1 MSNIP
6 NQRLEE
12 LMAIRPTP
20 KAFRGIK
27 IQINNKPAVENS
39 STGIT
44 VAENIEDVERDMED
58 VEETALEIPQIQR
71 EYKAPIIF
79 DKRKSSMVDRLAI
92 LARMAKNTSSI
103 VFDETVDTPEK
114 IVARDP
120 MQVIPVLTG
129 KKINPKQAA
138 NRELDQSRLLISEDI
153 GADDE
158 DIGADDEDIGA
169 DDEDIGVVN
178 APKPKARKLKI
189 KGKVIEETIDDV
201 DLTTAVI
208 RTQKIFERL
217 PKEREKVIIKAP
229 SYYMN
234 NRKKFIQNM
243 TEVFSQL
250 VYAPGVGTEYFTGK
264 EDIENSQGKEPTAS
278 KEDFKLLMHQK
289 IVRDYL
295 NLYTPYRGLLLYHGL
310 GSGKTCTSIAIAEGM
325 KSDKR
330 ICIMT
335 PASLKMNFFS
345 ELKKCGD
352 DLYKKNQFW
361 EFISTAGNP
370 SYVGILS
377 RALSLPPSYIT
388 DHTGAWL
395 VNINNEPNFAQLTTG
410 EQKAVD
416 EQLNAMIRNK
426 YSDIN
431 YNAPNIEKQIEI
443 LATKNNTKNPF
454 DNCVVIIDEAHN
466 FVSRIVNKIKVKDSI
481 SYKLY
486 EYLLSATNAKIVLLT
501 GTPIINY
508 PNEIGI
514 LYNILR
520 GYIKTWTIPV
530 SWEKTE
536 KLNEDAIYN
545 MLDDANIKTY
555 DYINFTD
562 NKLTI
567 TRNPHG
573 FINTKKRGRV
583 PLTGTR
589 KEHPKPKKGGN
600 KTTRKV
606 HGGTADAF
614 TKYNGVKLD
623 DSGNIGDAQFLES
636 IIRVLKSKKNNVS
649 VKETMITE
657 INHKALPDIR
667 EDFFDRFV
675 DVDKGETKNINL
687 FQRRI
692 LGLTSYFRSAKEDLL
707 PELEETDEGD
717 VYHVVKTPMTSHQFG
732 IYEQI
737 RKEEADREKKSA
749 TNRRMN
755 KADELYKVSSTYRIF
770 SRAACNFTFPESI
783 QRPVPDKRIIST
795 EGEDEDDINED
806 VVDNISSGQITVDN
820 TGKPP
825 EEGVEINSSY
835 ARRIEIAM
843 EEVSRKVEGTNI
855 SQYLSKDALP
865 EYSPKFAKVLE
876 NLMEPTNVGLHLLY
890 SHFRTMEG
898 IGLMRLIL
906 LANGMAEFKIKHEGD
921 SWTLDIAEEDMEKPK
936 FVLYTG
942 TESADVKE
950 IIRNIY
956 NGNWE
961 LVPSG
966 IVTELRK
973 ISENN
978 MYGEIIKTLM
988 ITASGAEGI
997 NLRNTRYVHIVE
1009 PYWHMVRT
1017 EQVVGRARRIGSHVD
1032 LPEELR
1038 TVKVFLYVS
1047 TLSQEQKTDGKNV
1060 ELRIRDV
1067 SRIDKK
1073 TPVTT
1078 DETLYEISSIKQRIN
1093 NEILRAVKE
1102 TAVDCNIHSTSN
1114 GDKGEDYVCYGS
1126 GMVDSNN
1133 FSSHPTLDKDS
1144 KIKDGLDMKTISWK
1158 GVRKNINGVDYA
1170 MNPKTRQLYNLD
1182 SFRRAQ
1188 KMEGDLIYVG
1198 KYEIHNG
1205 VDKIV

>member
-20 KAFRGIK
+20 KSFRGINIK
-27 IQINNKPAVENS
+27 INNKPAVED
-39 STGIT
+39 STIVVNT
-44 VAENIEDVERDMED
+44 EENIEGEMEEVVD
-58 VEETALEIPQIQR
+58 VEETNLENPQKPG

-79 DKRKSSMVDRLAI
+79 DKRKSSMIDRLAI
-92 LARMAKNTSSI
+92 LTRIADKTSSI
-103 VFDETVDTPEK
+103 VVDETEDTPEK
-114 IVARDP
+114 IIARDP
-120 MQVIPVLTG
+120 IQANPVLTD
-129 KKINPKQAA
+129 KKINPRPIENK
-138 NRELDQSRLLISEDI
+138 ELDQSKLLISEPT
-153 GADDE
+153 AV
-158 DIGADDEDIGA
+158 
-169 DDEDIGVVN
+169 DDEDIGVVK
-178 APKPKARKLKI
+178 APKPKVRKLKV
-189 KGKVIEETIDDV
+189 KGKVMNDTIEDV

-208 RTQKIFERL
+208 RTQNIFDRL

-264 EDIENSQGKEPTAS
+264 EEIEQSQGKEPTAS
-278 KEDFKLLMHQK
+278 KDDFKLLMHQK

-352 DLYKKNQFW
+352 DLYKKNQYW
-361 EFISTAGNP
+361 EFISTEGNP
-370 SYVGILS
+370 SYVGILA

-388 DHTGAWL
+388 DNTGAWL
-395 VNINNEPNFAQLTTG
+395 VNINNEPNFAKLTTR
-410 EQKAVD
+410 EQKSVD

-454 DNCVVIIDEAHN
+454 DNCVVIVDEAHN
-466 FVSRIVNKIKVKDSI
+466 FVSRIVNKIKDKESI

-486 EYLLSATNAKIVLLT
+486 EYLLSAKNAKIVLLT

-530 SWEKTE
+530 SWEKKE
-536 KLNEDAIYN
+536 SLNEDTIYN

-567 TRNPHG
+567 TRNPYG

-583 PLTGTR
+583 PSTVTR
-589 KEHPKPKKGGN
+589 KEHPKLKKGGN
-600 KTTRKV
+600 NKTRKV
-606 HGGTADAF
+606 HGGTSEAF
-614 TKYNGVKLD
+614 IKYNGVKLD
-623 DSGNIGDAQFLES
+623 DSGNISDAQFLES
-636 IIRVLKSKKNNVS
+636 ILRVLKSKKNNVS
-649 VKETMITE
+649 VKDPMITE

-707 PELEETDEGD
+707 PEIEETEEGD
-717 VYHVVKTPMTSHQFG
+717 VYHVVKTPMTLHQFG

-737 RKEEADREKKSA
+737 RKEEADREKKAA
-749 TNRRMN
+749 TSRRMN
-755 KADELYKVSSTYRIF
+755 KADALYNVSSTYRIF

-783 QRPVPDKRIIST
+783 QRPVPDKRVLES
-795 EGEDEDDINED
+795 EDEVNED
-806 VVDNISSGQITVDN
+806 VLDNISTGQITVDN

-825 EEGVEINSSY
+825 EEGIEINSTY

-843 EEVSRKVEGTNI
+843 EEVNRKIEGTNI

-876 NLMEPTNVGLHLLY
+876 NLMEPTHVGLHLLY

-906 LANGMAEFKIKHEGD
+906 LANGMAEFKIKHEGEN
-921 SWTLDIAEEDMEKPK
+921 WVLDIAEEDMEKPK

-978 MYGEIIKTLM
+978 MYGEIIKTIM

-997 NLRNTRYVHIVE
+997 NLRNTRYVNIVE

-1126 GMVDSNN
+1126 GMVESNN

-1144 KIKDGLDMKTISWK
+1144 NIKDGLDMKTVTWK
-1158 GVRKNINGVDYA
+1158 GVRKQINGVDYA

-1188 KMEGDLIYVG
+1188 KGEGDLIYVG
-1198 KYEIHNG
+1198 KYEMHNG
-1205 VDKIV
+1205 QDKIV

>member
-20 KAFRGIK
+20 KSFRGIN

-39 STGIT
+39 SI
-44 VAENIEDVERDMED
+44 VVNNEENIEREIEEVVDI
-58 VEETALEIPQIQR
+58 EETTLETPQVPR
-71 EYKAPIIF
+71 EYTAPIIL
-79 DKRKSSMVDRLAI
+79 DKRKTSMIDRLAI
-92 LARMAKNTSSI
+92 LTRIADKSSSI
-103 VFDETVDTPEK
+103 VVDETEDTPEK
-114 IVARDP
+114 MIARDP
-120 MQVIPVLTG
+120 MQVIPVLTD
-129 KKINPKQAA
+129 KKINPRPIENK
-138 NRELDQSRLLISEDI
+138 ELDQSKLLISEPTIVDGEEI
-153 GADDE
+153 G
-158 DIGADDEDIGA
+158 I
-169 DDEDIGVVN
+169 VK
-178 APKPKARKLKI
+178 APKPKVRKLKI
-189 KGKVIEETIDDV
+189 KGKVTDDKIEEV

-208 RTQKIFERL
+208 RTQKVLDRL

-264 EDIENSQGKEPTAS
+264 EPTTL

-352 DLYKKNQFW
+352 DLYKKNQYW
-361 EFISTAGNP
+361 EFISTEGTP

-388 DHTGAWL
+388 EHRGAWL
-395 VNINNEPNFAQLTTG
+395 VNINKEPNFAKLTTN
-410 EQKAVD
+410 EQKLVD

-431 YNAPNIEKQIEI
+431 YNAPNIEKQIDI

-454 DNCVVIIDEAHN
+454 DNSVVIIDEAHN

-486 EYLLSATNAKIVLLT
+486 EYLLSAKNAKVVLLT

-530 SWEKTE
+530 SWEKKET
-536 KLNEDAIYN
+536 LNEDTIYN
-545 MLDDANIKTY
+545 MLDDAKIKTY
-555 DYINFTD
+555 DYISFTD

-567 TRNPHG
+567 TRNPYG

-583 PLTGTR
+583 ISTGTR
-589 KEHPKPKKGGN
+589 KEQPKSNKGGN
-600 KTTRKV
+600 KTRKV
-606 HGGTADAF
+606 HGGTSDAF

-623 DSGNIGDAQFLES
+623 DSGNISDTQFLES
-636 IIRVLKSKKNNVS
+636 IIRVLKNKKNNVS
-649 VKETMITE
+649 VKEAMITE
-657 INHKALPDIR
+657 INNKALPDIR

-707 PELEETDEGD
+707 PEIEETEEGD

-749 TNRRMN
+749 TSRRMN
-755 KADELYKVSSTYRIF
+755 KSDELYKVSSTYRIF

-783 QRPVPDKRIIST
+783 QRPVPDKRIISSNA
-795 EGEDEDDINED
+795 EDEDAINED
-806 VVDNISSGQITVDN
+806 VLDNISSGQITVDN
-820 TGKPP
+820 TGNPP
-825 EEGVEINSSY
+825 EEGVEINSTY

-843 EEVSRKVEGTNI
+843 EEINRKIEGTNV
-855 SQYLSKDALP
+855 SQYLSRDALP
-865 EYSPKFAKVLE
+865 EYSPKFAKILE
-876 NLMEPTNVGLHLLY
+876 NVMEPTNIGLHLLY

-906 LANGMAEFKIKHEGD
+906 LANGMAEFKIKHEGE
-921 SWTLDIAEEDMEKPK
+921 SWMLDIAEEDMEKPK

-961 LVPSG
+961 LVPNG

-978 MYGEIIKTLM
+978 MYGEIIKAIM

-1009 PYWHMVRT
+1009 PYWHMVRP

-1102 TAVDCNIHSTSN
+1102 TAVDCNIHSTTN

-1126 GMVDSNN
+1126 GMVESNN

-1144 KIKDGLDMKTISWK
+1144 NIKDGLDMKTISWK
-1158 GVRKNINGVDYA
+1158 GVRKQINGVDYA

-1188 KMEGDLIYVG
+1188 KQEGDLIYVG

-1205 VDKIV
+1205 EDKIV

>member
-20 KAFRGIK
+20 KSFRGIN
-27 IQINNKPAVENS
+27 IQINNKPAVED
-39 STGIT
+39 STIVVNT
-44 VAENIEDVERDMED
+44 EENIEGEIEEVVD
-58 VEETALEIPQIQR
+58 VEETNLENLQKPR

-79 DKRKSSMVDRLAI
+79 DKRKSSMIDRLAI
-92 LARMAKNTSSI
+92 LTRIADKSSSI
-103 VFDETVDTPEK
+103 VVDETEDTPEK
-114 IVARDP
+114 MIARDP
-120 MQVIPVLTG
+120 IQAIPVLTD
-129 KKINPKQAA
+129 KKINPRPMENK
-138 NRELDQSRLLISEDI
+138 ELDQSKLLISEST
-153 GADDE
+153 AV
-158 DIGADDEDIGA
+158 
-169 DDEDIGVVN
+169 DDEDIGVVK
-178 APKPKARKLKI
+178 APKPKVRKLKV
-189 KGKVIEETIDDV
+189 KGKVINDTIEEV

-208 RTQKIFERL
+208 RTQKVLDRL

-243 TEVFSQL
+243 TEVFAQL
-250 VYAPGVGTEYFTGK
+250 VYAPGVGTEYFSAK
-264 EDIENSQGKEPTAS
+264 EEIEKGEGKEPTAS

-295 NLYTPYRGLLLYHGL
+295 NLYTPYRGLLIYHGL

-352 DLYKKNQFW
+352 DLYKKNQYW
-361 EFISTAGNP
+361 EFISTEGNP

-377 RALSLPPSYIT
+377 RALSLPPNYIT
-388 DHTGAWL
+388 ENKGAWL
-395 VNINNEPNFAQLTTG
+395 VNINNEPNFARLTTG
-410 EQKAVD
+410 EQKLVD
-416 EQLNAMIRNK
+416 DQLNAMIRYK
-426 YSDIN
+426 YTDLN
-431 YNAPNIEKQIEI
+431 YNAPNIGKEIEKLVI
-443 LATKNNTKNPF
+443 KNNTKNPF
-454 DNCVVIIDEAHN
+454 DNSVVIIDEAHN
-466 FVSRIVNKIKVKDSI
+466 FVSRIVNKIKDKESI

-486 EYLLSATNAKIVLLT
+486 EYLLSAKNAKVVLLT

-520 GYIKTWTIPV
+520 GYVKTWTIPV
-530 SWEKTE
+530 SWEKKE

-545 MLDDANIKTY
+545 MLDAANIKTY
-555 DYINFTD
+555 DYIDFTD

-567 TRNPHG
+567 TRNPYG
-573 FINTKKRGRV
+573 FINTKKRGRG
-583 PLTGTR
+583 PSTGTR
-589 KEHPKPKKGGN
+589 KEKPTTKKVGN
-600 KTTRKV
+600 NATRKV
-606 HGGTADAF
+606 HGGTSEAF

-623 DSGNIGDAQFLES
+623 DSGNISDEQFLES
-636 IIRVLKSKKNNVS
+636 ILRVLKNKKNDVS
-649 VKETMITE
+649 VKEAMITE
-657 INHKALPDIR
+657 INYKALPDIR

-692 LGLTSYFRSAKEDLL
+692 LGLTSYFRSAKEELL
-707 PELEETDEGD
+707 PEIEETEGGD
-717 VYHVVKTPMTSHQFG
+717 VYHVVKTPMTLHQFG

-749 TNRRMN
+749 THRRMN
-755 KADELYKVSSTYRIF
+755 KADALYNVSSTYRIF

-783 QRPVPDKRIIST
+783 QRPVPDKRVF
-795 EGEDEDDINED
+795 ENEDEVNED
-806 VVDNISSGQITVDN
+806 VLDNISSGQITVDN

-825 EEGVEINSSY
+825 EEGIEINSTY

-843 EEVSRKVEGTNI
+843 EEVSRKIEGTNI

-876 NLMEPTNVGLHLLY
+876 NIMEPTNIGLHLLY

-906 LANGMAEFKIKHEGD
+906 LANGMAEFKIKYEGD
-921 SWTLDIAEEDMEKPK
+921 SWVLDIAEEDMEKPK

-956 NGNWE
+956 NGNWD
-961 LVPSG
+961 LVPNR

-978 MYGEIIKTLM
+978 MYGEIIKTIM

-1009 PYWHMVRT
+1009 PYWHMVRA
-1017 EQVVGRARRIGSHVD
+1017 EQVVGRARRIGSHLD

-1047 TLSQEQKTDGKNV
+1047 TLSEEQKTDGKNV

-1102 TAVDCNIHSTSN
+1102 TAVDCNIHSTNN

-1126 GMVDSNN
+1126 GMVESND

-1144 KIKDGLDMKTISWK
+1144 NIKEGLDMKIITWK
-1158 GVRKNINGVDYA
+1158 GVRKQINGVDYA

-1188 KMEGDLIYVG
+1188 KQEGDLIYVG

>member
-20 KAFRGIK
+20 KSFRGIN

-39 STGIT
+39 SI
-44 VAENIEDVERDMED
+44 VINNEENIEREIEEVVDI
-58 VEETALEIPQIQR
+58 EETTLETPQVPR
-71 EYKAPIIF
+71 EYTAPIIL
-79 DKRKSSMVDRLAI
+79 DKRKTSMIDRLAI
-92 LARMAKNTSSI
+92 LTRIADKSSSI
-103 VFDETVDTPEK
+103 VVDETEDTPEK
-114 IVARDP
+114 MIARDP
-120 MQVIPVLTG
+120 MQVIPVLTD
-129 KKINPKQAA
+129 KKINPRPIENK
-138 NRELDQSRLLISEDI
+138 ELDQSKLLISEPTI
-153 GADDE
+153 VDDE
-158 DIGADDEDIGA
+158 DIGI
-169 DDEDIGVVN
+169 VK
-178 APKPKARKLKI
+178 APKPKVRKLKI
-189 KGKVIEETIDDV
+189 KGKVTDDKIEEV

-208 RTQKIFERL
+208 RTQKVLDRL

-264 EDIENSQGKEPTAS
+264 EPTAL

-352 DLYKKNQFW
+352 DLYKKNQYW
-361 EFISTAGNP
+361 EFISTEGNP

-388 DHTGAWL
+388 EHKGAWL
-395 VNINNEPNFAQLTTG
+395 VNINNEPNFAKLTTN
-410 EQKAVD
+410 EQKLVD

-431 YNAPNIEKQIEI
+431 YNAPNIEKQIDI

-454 DNCVVIIDEAHN
+454 DNSVVIIDEAHN

-486 EYLLSATNAKIVLLT
+486 EYLLSAKNAKVVLLT

-530 SWEKTE
+530 SWEKKET
-536 KLNEDAIYN
+536 LNEDTIYN
-545 MLDDANIKTY
+545 MLDDAKIKTY
-555 DYINFTD
+555 DYISFTD

-567 TRNPHG
+567 TRNPYG

-583 PLTGTR
+583 ISTGTR
-589 KEHPKPKKGGN
+589 KEQPKSNKGGN
-600 KTTRKV
+600 KTRKV
-606 HGGTADAF
+606 HGGTSDAF

-623 DSGNIGDAQFLES
+623 DSGNISDTQFLES
-636 IIRVLKSKKNNVS
+636 IIRVLKNKKNNVS
-649 VKETMITE
+649 VKEAMITE
-657 INHKALPDIR
+657 INNKALPDIR
-667 EDFFDRFV
+667 EEFFERFV

-707 PELEETDEGD
+707 PEIEETEEGD

-749 TNRRMN
+749 TSRRMN

-783 QRPVPDKRIIST
+783 QRPVPDKRIISSNA
-795 EGEDEDDINED
+795 EDEDAINED
-806 VVDNISSGQITVDN
+806 VLDNISSGQITVDN
-820 TGKPP
+820 TGNPL
-825 EEGVEINSSY
+825 EEGVEINSTY

-843 EEVSRKVEGTNI
+843 EEINRKIEGTNV
-855 SQYLSKDALP
+855 SQYLSRDALP
-865 EYSPKFAKVLE
+865 EYSPKFAKILE
-876 NLMEPTNVGLHLLY
+876 NVMEPTNIGLHLLY

-906 LANGMAEFKIKHEGD
+906 LANGMAEFKIKHEGE
-921 SWTLDIAEEDMEKPK
+921 SWMLDIAEEDMEKPK

-978 MYGEIIKTLM
+978 MYGEIIKAIM

-1009 PYWHMVRT
+1009 PYWHMVRP

-1102 TAVDCNIHSTSN
+1102 TAVDCNIHSTTN

-1126 GMVDSNN
+1126 GMVESNN

-1144 KIKDGLDMKTISWK
+1144 NIKDGLDMKTISWK
-1158 GVRKNINGVDYA
+1158 GVRKQINGVDYA

-1188 KMEGDLIYVG
+1188 KQEGDLIYVG

-1205 VDKIV
+1205 EDKIV

>member
-20 KAFRGIK
+20 KSFRGIN
-27 IQINNKPAVENS
+27 IQINNKPAVEDS
-39 STGIT
+39 SNVINDEEIMEGK
-44 VAENIEDVERDMED
+44 IEEVVD
-58 VEETALEIPQIQR
+58 VEETNLENPQIPR

-79 DKRKSSMVDRLAI
+79 DKRKSSMIDRLAI
-92 LARMAKNTSSI
+92 LTRIADKSNNII
-103 VFDETVDTPEK
+103 VDETEDTPEK
-114 IVARDP
+114 MIARDP
-120 MQVIPVLTG
+120 MQATPVLTE
-129 KKINPKQAA
+129 KKINQKPVENKD
-138 NRELDQSRLLISEDI
+138 LDQSKLLISEPPI
-153 GADDE
+153 V
-158 DIGADDEDIGA
+158 
-169 DDEDIGVVN
+169 DDEDIGVVK
-178 APKPKARKLKI
+178 APKPKVRKLKI
-189 KGKVIEETIDDV
+189 KGKVTDDIIEDV

-208 RTQKIFERL
+208 RTQKVLDRL

-250 VYAPGVGTEYFTGK
+250 VYAPGVGTEYFSVK
-264 EDIENSQGKEPTAS
+264 EEIEPGAS

-352 DLYKKNQFW
+352 DLYKKNQYW
-361 EFISTAGNP
+361 EFISTEGNP

-377 RALSLPPSYIT
+377 RALSLPSSYIT
-388 DHTGAWL
+388 EHKGAWL
-395 VNINNEPNFAQLTTG
+395 VNINNEPNFAKLTTS

-443 LATKNNTKNPF
+443 LAIKNNTKNPF

-466 FVSRIVNKIKVKDSI
+466 FVSRIVNKIKVKDSM

-486 EYLLSATNAKIVLLT
+486 EFLLSAKNAKIVLLT

-530 SWEKTE
+530 SLEKKE
-536 KLNEDAIYN
+536 KLNEDTIYN

-555 DYINFTD
+555 DYIDFTD

-567 TRNPHG
+567 TRNPYG
-573 FINTKKRGRV
+573 FINTKKRGRG
-583 PLTGTR
+583 PSTGTR
-589 KEHPKPKKGGN
+589 KEQPKLKKGAN
-600 KTTRKV
+600 NATRKV
-606 HGGTADAF
+606 HGGTSDAF

-623 DSGNIGDAQFLES
+623 DSGNISDAQFLES
-636 IIRVLKSKKNNVS
+636 IIRVLKNKKNDVS
-649 VKETMITE
+649 VKDTMITE

-667 EDFFDRFV
+667 EEFFDRFV
-675 DVDKGETKNINL
+675 DVDKGETRNMNL

-707 PELEETDEGD
+707 PEIEETEEGD
-717 VYHVVKTPMTSHQFG
+717 LYHVVKTPMTHHQFG

-737 RKEEADREKKSA
+737 RKEEADREKKAA
-749 TNRRMN
+749 TSRRMN

-783 QRPVPDKRIIST
+783 QRPVPDKRVLES
-795 EGEDEDDINED
+795 EDEVNED
-806 VVDNISSGQITVDN
+806 VLDNISTGQITVDN
-820 TGKPP
+820 TGKPQ
-825 EEGVEINSSY
+825 EEGIEINSTY
-835 ARRIEIAM
+835 GRRIEIAM
-843 EEVSRKVEGTNI
+843 EEVNRKIEGTNV
-855 SQYLSKDALP
+855 SQYLSRDVLP
-865 EYSPKFAKVLE
+865 EYSPKFTKVLE
-876 NLMEPTNVGLHLLY
+876 NVMEPTNIGLHLLY

-906 LANGMAEFKIKHEGD
+906 LANGMAEFKIKHEGER
-921 SWTLDIAEEDMEKPK
+921 WVLDIAEEDMEKPK

-978 MYGEIIKTLM
+978 MYGEIIKAIM

-997 NLRNTRYVHIVE
+997 NLRNTRYVHIIE
-1009 PYWHMVRT
+1009 PYWHMVRP

-1047 TLSQEQKTDGKNV
+1047 TLSEEQKTDGKNV

-1067 SRIDKK
+1067 SRLDKK

-1078 DETLYEISSIKQRIN
+1078 DETLYEIASIKQRIN

-1114 GDKGEDYVCYGS
+1114 DDKGEDYVCYGS
-1126 GMVDSNN
+1126 GMVESNN

-1144 KIKDGLDMKTISWK
+1144 NIKDGLDMKTISWK
-1158 GVRKNINGVDYA
+1158 GVRKQINGVDYA

-1188 KMEGDLIYVG
+1188 KQEGDLIYVG

-1205 VDKIV
+1205 QDKIV